1 MTRAT
6 LIGLAA
12 VVAVTM
18 TCGYPAVVRPERP
31 CCPAASESID
41 EDPGSREAMLTRVIE
56 LNEKA
61 ARIEAQ
67 LAAHT
72 ER

>member
-18 TCGYPAVVRPERP
+18 TCGSMPAVMRSRPAG
-31 CCPAASESID
+31 CPDVSASEVQ
-41 EDPGSREAMLTRVIE
+41 SRDVMVEQVMA

-67 LAAHT
+67 LAAQN